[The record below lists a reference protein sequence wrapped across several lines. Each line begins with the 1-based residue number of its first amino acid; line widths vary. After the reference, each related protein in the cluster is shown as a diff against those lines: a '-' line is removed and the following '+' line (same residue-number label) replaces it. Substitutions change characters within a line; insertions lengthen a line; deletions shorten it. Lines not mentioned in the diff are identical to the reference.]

1 MARTKRVAV
10 ERTPSDLLIHSN
22 GVTHVD
28 NVANGTPSKPKLQ
41 AVMEKIKESQAGFG
55 TLIFC
60 VGGIYASLYVTGLR
74 SICI

>member
-22 GVTHVD
+22 GHVHVD
-28 NVANGTPSKPKLQ
+28 NVANGTPARTKTAPIVK
-41 AVMEKIKESQAGFG
+41 AKAKDTQAGVG

-60 VGGIYASLYVTGLR
+60 VGGIYASLYVNYL
-74 SICI
+74 